1 MSTPLNTIY
10 NLNGIPW
17 FTYGMIGITTFALA
31 CVTMMDD
38 SNKSFAKDDVYES
51 TLTSNAL
58 SSGVSSISDSFSN
71 MFGSNKKEEEEEINK
86 EKEPEEKIE
95 QEEEPVTEEQ
105 KPEEQPVT
113 EEQTPEEQP
122 VTEAQKLED
131 LTDKQPESMQ
141 SEPIKKGGKKS
152 KKTKSN
158 LKKYHHNKTKSK

>member
-113 EEQTPEEQP
+113 E
-122 VTEAQKLED
+122 AQKLED
-131 LTDKQPESMQ
+131 LTEKQPESMQ
-141 SEPIKKGGKKS
+141 SEPIKKGGKK
-152 KKTKSN
+152 
-158 LKKYHHNKTKSK
+158 